1 MAEKYMYPNVNQLI
15 VNVKKLITN
24 RVLLAILAI
33 GYLTAC
39 SMNTLLGKPEIIQ
52 SKGNKDEFKVNYVC
66 TDPNSLLLG
75 DMFNARENI
84 EKACKKDEDAAM
96 NEALKFCSSK
106 KLRFHQLNHEVIE
119 IKQYSYNT
127 CYVCQ
132 PTDLHHE
139 ITFICEKNESTD
151 DANKKPD

>member
-1 MAEKYMYPNVNQLI
+1 MVYGCSVN
-15 VNVKKLITN
+15 
-24 RVLLAILAI
+24 
-33 GYLTAC
+33 G
-39 SMNTLLGKPEIIQ
+39 LLGKPEVIP
-52 SKGNKDEFKVNYVC
+52 SKTNKNEFQVNYTC

-75 DMFNARENI
+75 DMFNAKENI

-106 KLRFHQLNHEVIE
+106 SLMFNHLNHQVTE

-132 PTDLHHE
+132 PIDLLHE
-139 ITFICEKNESTD
+139 ITFSCEK
-151 DANKKPD
+151 K